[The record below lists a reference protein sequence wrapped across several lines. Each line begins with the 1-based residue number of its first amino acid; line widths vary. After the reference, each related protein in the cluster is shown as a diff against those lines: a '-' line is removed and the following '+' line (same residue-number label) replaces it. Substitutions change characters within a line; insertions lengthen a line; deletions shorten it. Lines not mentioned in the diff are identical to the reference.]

1 MTSKQSTSARLL
13 ESLEARAIRHQVD
26 FDGGRVCWRQFGE
39 GSPLVLLHGGH
50 GSWRHWVRNIDALA
64 ARFTLW
70 VADLPGYG
78 DSDKPGPGPS
88 LLPELVAATTGT
100 LDKLVGPSTEL
111 DVVGFSFGTLV
122 ALQMAGQR
130 GGVRRLALLGAAG
143 HGGPRRPRGELLGW
157 KDALRDPD
165 PAVLAGVMRHN
176 LGLHMLHDLD
186 RIDDL
191 ALAVHTAS
199 CLSTR
204 FRSRDISRAGGL
216 QAGLANC
223 AADVLLAWGE
233 HDVTAVPQTL
243 QITLTEGH
251 RRREA
256 RIVAGAG
263 HWVQYEA
270 ADAINQMLLD
280 WLAAGPVRA
289 GG

>member
-1 MTSKQSTSARLL
+1 MTSNESTSARLL
-13 ESLEARAIRHQVD
+13 ESLEARAIRHMVE

-39 GSPLVLLHGGH
+39 GPPLVMLHGGH
-50 GSWRHWVRNIDALA
+50 GSWRHWARNIDALSA
-64 ARFTLW
+64 CFTLW

-78 DSDKPGPGPS
+78 DSDKPGSGPS
-88 LLPELVAATTGT
+88 LLAELVAATTST

-122 ALQMAGQR
+122 ALQMAGLR

-157 KDALRDPD
+157 KDALRNPD

-176 LGLHMLHDLD
+176 LGLHMLHDLE

-191 ALAVHTAS
+191 ALAIHTAS
-199 CLSTR
+199 CLNTR

-216 QAGLANC
+216 QTGLAGC
-223 AADVLLAWGE
+223 VGDVLLAWGE
-233 HDVTAVPQTL
+233 HDVTAEPETL
-243 QITLTEGH
+243 RITLAAAEP
-251 RRREA
+251 RREA

-270 ADAINQMLLD
+270 ADAINQMLLG
-280 WLAAGPVRA
+280 WLSAGPARA
-289 GG
+289 GA